1 LCTGDMETC
10 EERAEEFE
18 ILQAPNIFL
27 YYCLS
32 TVVENAM
39 VRYDQLPEWQQK
51 SLTWLL
57 TPIQLKACQ
66 TRRN

>member
-1 LCTGDMETC
+1 METC
-10 EERAEEFE
+10 EERAEELE
-18 ILQAPNIFL
+18 ILQAPSIFL

-57 TPIQLKACQ
+57 TPIQLIACQ